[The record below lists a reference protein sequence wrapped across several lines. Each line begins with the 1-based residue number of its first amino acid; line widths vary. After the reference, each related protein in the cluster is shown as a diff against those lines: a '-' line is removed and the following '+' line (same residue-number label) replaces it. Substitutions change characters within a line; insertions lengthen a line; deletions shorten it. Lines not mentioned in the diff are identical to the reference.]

1 MSREQEKTVPTTI
14 AEQMSARLKLFHDNF
29 NLYSKEEEITILSE
43 VLFESGDGT
52 FYGFYAITDQK
63 NQKQY
68 TGIEVPST
76 TKNIYYD
83 EEVIVQPA
91 TETGKAYM
99 LKNKIK
105 GVQEST
111 QLEVEELIN
120 GSIYLSDYAT
130 GDVYVIDSTGEI
142 ITI

>member
-1 MSREQEKTVPTTI
+1 MPNEKEQTVPTTI
-14 AEQMSARLKLFHDNF
+14 AEQMSARLKLFYDSF
-29 NLYSKEEEITILSE
+29 NPYSEEEITILSE